1 MIKPDFSDLQKDG
14 YRIQEFRIVHTP
26 EMRSPKYDKAMK
38 VCKSSGDIIY
48 EKHLIIKH
56 LIEKNEI
63 NFTIYFISKQLTYFS
78 IITTLILL
86 VFHNT
91 VIALP
96 IISALFSLIFYIIT
110 YRKQVD
116 FVMGDV
122 GIKFAECIYNAR
134 LKERYNL

>member
-38 VCKSSGDIIY
+38 VCKSSGDIIH
-48 EKHLIIKH
+48 EKHLIIRH

-63 NFTIYFISKQLTYFS
+63 NFTIYFISKQLTYLF
-78 IITTLILL
+78 ITTTLILL

>member
-1 MIKPDFSDLQKDG
+1 MLKPDFSDLQNNG
-14 YRIQEFRIVHTP
+14 YRISRFRIFLSQDL
-26 EMRSPKYDKAMK
+26 RSKKFSILKKGYVD
-38 VCKSSGDIIY
+38 SENLTF
-48 EKHLIIKH
+48 EKNLVISLLIQ
-56 LIEKNEI
+56 KNEI
-63 NFTIYFISKQLTYFS
+63 NFTIYYFSKRLTYIF
-78 IITTLILL
+78 ITTTLILL

-91 VIALP
+91 IFALP

-134 LKERYNL
+134 LKDLYNF

>member
-1 MIKPDFSDLQKDG
+1 MLKPDFSDLQNNG
-14 YRIQEFRIVHTP
+14 YRISRFRLFMSP
-26 EMRSPKYDKAMK
+26 DMRSKKFSILKKGYVDSA
-38 VCKSSGDIIY
+38 DLTN
-48 EKHLIIKH
+48 EKNLTILFLIQ
-56 LIEKNEI
+56 KNEI
-63 NFTIYFISKQLTYFS
+63 NFTIYYFSKRLTYIF
-78 IITTLILL
+78 ITTTLILL

-91 VIALP
+91 IFALP

-134 LKERYNL
+134 LKERYNF